1 MRIFAAGASGVLGI
15 RVLPLLA
22 AAGHDVSG
30 MTRSPSKADVLR
42 RAGAEPVICDVFDLP
57 ALRREVA
64 EARPDLV
71 LHLLTDLP
79 DDVAHIEEHV
89 MANARIRREG
99 TAHLLTA
106 ARASGTTRFIA
117 ESVAWQLPGDSGKAV
132 AELERA
138 VLNVGGVVL
147 RFGQFYGPGTYHERQ
162 PPPPPKV
169 HIDEAARQ
177 TVGALGTRSGVLEIV
192 DTQ

>member
-1 MRIFAAGASGVLGI
+1 MHIFVHIFVAGASGVLGI

-64 EARPDLV
+64 EARPELV

-79 DDVAHIEEHV
+79 DDIERIDEHTA
-89 MANARIRREG
+89 ANARIRREG
-99 TAHLLTA
+99 TTNLLTA
-106 ARASGTTRFIA
+106 ARAAGSTRFLA
-117 ESVAWQLPGDSGKAV
+117 ESVAWQLPV
-132 AELERA
+132 T
-138 VLNVGGVVL
+138 
-147 RFGQFYGPGTYHERQ
+147 Q
-162 PPPPPKV
+162 
-169 HIDEAARQ
+169 ARPWP
-177 TVGALGTRSGVLEIV
+177 S
-192 DTQ
+192 